1 MGGKVCVIL
10 GTYCAQTEARDKIR
24 RRGLIDN
31 VSVTPQC
38 VLDENDVRDRERIVD
53 VTVEAQTRQNALL
66 LARRA

>member
-1 MGGKVCVIL
+1 MCVIL

-38 VLDENDVRDRERIVD
+38 VLEENDVRDRERIVD
-53 VTVEAQTRQNALL
+53 VTVEAQGKTLCYLLGALE
-66 LARRA
+66 RWC

>member
-1 MGGKVCVIL
+1 MCVIL
-10 GTYCAQTEARDKIR
+10 GTYCAQTEARDGIR

-53 VTVEAQTRQNALL
+53 VTVEAQGKALCYL
-66 LARRA
+66 LGVLERWS